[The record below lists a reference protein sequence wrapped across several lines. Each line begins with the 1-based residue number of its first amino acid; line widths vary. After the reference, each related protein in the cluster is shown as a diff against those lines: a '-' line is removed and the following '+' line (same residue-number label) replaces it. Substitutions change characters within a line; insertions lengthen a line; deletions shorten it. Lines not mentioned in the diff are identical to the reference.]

1 MLIIDDVQII
11 INSVYERELREEILE
26 KALFLLTCI
35 KGTIPNN
42 REIGLDPDII
52 SSPAYIAQNLYTI
65 SAIDLIE
72 EFEPRASV
80 EEVSFIASG
89 GAGNMI
95 PKVVLTY
102 NAE

>member
-1 MLIIDDVQII
+1 MIEFNFSSKYLVLNSLDKKVQ
-11 INSVYERELREEILE
+11 YME
-26 KALFLLTCI
+26 
-35 KGTIPNN
+35 
-42 REIGLDPDII
+42 
-52 SSPAYIAQNLYTI
+52 
-65 SAIDLIE
+65 LIE

>member
-1 MLIIDDVQII
+1 MLIIDDVQIV
-11 INSVYERELREEILE
+11 INSPHERMLREEILN

-35 KGTIPNN
+35 KGTIPMN
-42 REIGLDPDII
+42 RELGLDPNII

-65 SAIDLIE
+65 SAIELID
-72 EFEPRASV
+72 EFEPRVSV
-80 EEVSFIASG
+80 EEVSFVTYG
-89 GAGNMI
+89 NTENMI

>member
-1 MLIIDDVQII
+1 MLVIDGVQII
-11 INSVYERELREEILE
+11 INNVYERELREEILE
-26 KALFLLTCI
+26 KARFLLTCI
-35 KGTIPNN
+35 KGTIPMN

-52 SSPAYIAQNLYTI
+52 SGPAYIAQNLYTI
-65 SAIDLIE
+65 SAIELIE

-80 EEVSFIASG
+80 EEVSFITSG

-102 NAE
+102 NGE